1 MRDCYVDLLN
11 DKFGFDRVVRNPFSI
26 SHNEMELK
34 EIQNPSETAK
44 RFKEV
49 VKPKKNEI
57 QKFLTSQILDQ
68 KINSRE
74 ELIETL
80 QQYGEVKF
88 LEKEEDKTRYNY
100 ISFIPEGSEKAIR
113 LDGPMFKKNVD
124 FNELRTE
131 HKNNVAMEKNDSLK
145 QLSNEERTSKIEK
158 LNKHKEIQK
167 GFNEKLKG
175 SGVKKIKKNTGR
187 KYLPKSKQS
196 KTVKNIK
203 KKNSN
208 SNDSQVKQQPKQPQS
223 AEEQPDY
230 VKINTEKRIKEEKVS
245 LKTDEAQVRQDN
257 KDQVKSKPTD
267 PIIIKNSDNKESK
280 SESFKPSIS
289 AFSHV
294 ATNSNASLLTVQI
307 NQVLFSKLSLEL
319 QIGSLSIYKE
329 SDIKKIFELKQKIA
343 ELEQQIETLK
353 AKQEQAIEA
362 ELLNQNANRFK
373 NSNSSMKLRV

>member
-1 MRDCYVDLLN
+1 
-11 DKFGFDRVVRNPFSI
+11 
-26 SHNEMELK
+26 
-34 EIQNPSETAK
+34 
-44 RFKEV
+44 
-49 VKPKKNEI
+49 
-57 QKFLTSQILDQ
+57 
-68 KINSRE
+68 
-74 ELIETL
+74 
-80 QQYGEVKF
+80 
-88 LEKEEDKTRYNY
+88 
-100 ISFIPEGSEKAIR
+100 
-113 LDGPMFKKNVD
+113 
-124 FNELRTE
+124 
-131 HKNNVAMEKNDSLK
+131 MEKNDSLK

-203 KKNSN
+203 NKN

-343 ELEQQIETLK
+343 ELEQQIATLK

-362 ELLNQNANRFK
+362 ELINQNANRFK

>member
-245 LKTDEAQVRQDN
+245 LKTDEAQVKQDN

-267 PIIIKNSDNKESK
+267 PIIIKNNDNKESK

-289 AFSHV
+289 AFSQV

>member
-1 MRDCYVDLLN
+1 
-11 DKFGFDRVVRNPFSI
+11 
-26 SHNEMELK
+26 MELK
-34 EIQNPSETAK
+34 DIQNPSETAK

-203 KKNSN
+203 NKN

-280 SESFKPSIS
+280 SESSKPSIS
-289 AFSHV
+289 AFSQV

-362 ELLNQNANRFK
+362 ELINQNANRFK